1 MCALVTGV
9 QTCALPISGL
19 AGRDRRVLQVGVLLV
34 VLMLIWSLGWQ
45 PLARARASLRAQAIA
60 QAQALAWMRPAAKQ
74 LAASG
79 GLAHAPSSDARSLLA
94 RVDAGAREAGLGGS
108 LVSVEPQG
116 ANRVRAPLSATAFVA
131 LVTIRRA
138 RVGKESVTT

>member
-45 PLARARASLRAQAIA
+45 TLARARASLRAQAIA
-60 QAQALAWMRPAAKQ
+60 QAPALAWLRPAAKQ

-79 GLAHAPSSDARSLLA
+79 GLSHAPSRERK
-94 RVDAGAREAGLGGS
+94 RVVWGKSVAVRGVLGG
-108 LVSVEPQG
+108 
-116 ANRVRAPLSATAFVA
+116 RR
-131 LVTIRRA
+131 TI
-138 RVGKESVTT
+138 KKKLHT